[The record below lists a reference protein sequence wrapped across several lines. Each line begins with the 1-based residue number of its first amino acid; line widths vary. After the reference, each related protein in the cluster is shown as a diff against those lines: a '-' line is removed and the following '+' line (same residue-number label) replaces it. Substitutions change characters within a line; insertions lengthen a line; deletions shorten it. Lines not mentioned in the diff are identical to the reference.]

1 MGCRRISES
10 RAAAANAGAVHD
22 TSPCGCV
29 QQSWKLSRGGKHVQ
43 HESISMNERIA
54 YFLGFMALSVSL
66 ALGQTSPLRFPEK
79 VEAGTAC
86 SLSATCSATADAFV
100 DGSRDVGLRQA

>member
-66 ALGQTSPLRFPEK
+66 ALGQTSLLRFPEK
-79 VEAGTAC
+79 VEAGAAC
-86 SLSATCSATADAFV
+86 FVPAPPSGHATLTISAP
-100 DGSRDVGLRQA
+100 GDVV